1 MYDYHMHSGFSS
13 DTDVAMSAMI
23 ESGIRKGFKQITFT
37 DHIDYEYNSPE
48 ISFDFDT
55 DVYAAEIEKFR
66 GLYGSQI
73 DINLGL
79 EIGIQPHIL
88 EQCKDLVNRVK
99 PDFIIASLHN
109 IHKKDLYLG
118 DYYIGMTPEEAL
130 KASFD
135 ELCGMLDHF
144 SDFCVIGHLDIVK
157 RYSQPVLALPKSCF
171 VEYATPLLQKI
182 ISMGKGIEV
191 NTSGLRQGLGETLPS
206 YELLAQYRNL
216 GGEIL
221 TIGSDAH
228 QPGDIG
234 HSFREVLIELQGLG
248 FENVYTYKQ
257 MVPTAVSIEAFLR
270 ELPESI

>member
-55 DVYAAEIEKFR
+55 DTYAAEIDKFR
-66 GLYGSQI
+66 KHYGHQI

-88 EQCKDLVNRVK
+88 DQCKNLVKRVK

-118 DYYIGMTPEEAL
+118 DYYIGMTAEEAL

-135 ELCGMLDHF
+135 ELRGMLDHF

-157 RYSQPVLALPKSCF
+157 RYNQAVLELPKSCF
-171 VEYATPLLQKI
+171 VEYATPVLKKI
-182 ISMGKGIEV
+182 IEMGKGIEV

-206 YELLAQYRNL
+206 YELLAHYRAL

-234 HSFREVLIELQGLG
+234 HSFKEVLETLQEMG

-257 MVPTAVSIEAFLR
+257 MKLTPLSIEQLLG
-270 ELPESI
+270 ELSTER

>member
-55 DVYAAEIEKFR
+55 DVYVAEIEKFR
-66 GLYGSQI
+66 GLYGHQI

-88 EQCKDLVNRVK
+88 KQCEDLVKRVK

-118 DYYIGMTPEEAL
+118 DYFIGMTPEEAL

-135 ELCGMLDHF
+135 ELCSMLDHF

-157 RYSQPVLALPKSCF
+157 RYSQAVLALPKSRF
-171 VEYATPLLQKI
+171 VEYATPVLQKI
-182 ISMGKGIEV
+182 INMGKGIEV

-206 YELLAQYRNL
+206 YELLAHYRSL

-234 HSFREVLIELQGLG
+234 HSFKEVLEKLQSLG
-248 FENVYTYKQ
+248 FEHVYTYKQ
-257 MVPTAVSIEAFLR
+257 MVPTPITIEKMLS
-270 ELPESI
+270 ELSEA